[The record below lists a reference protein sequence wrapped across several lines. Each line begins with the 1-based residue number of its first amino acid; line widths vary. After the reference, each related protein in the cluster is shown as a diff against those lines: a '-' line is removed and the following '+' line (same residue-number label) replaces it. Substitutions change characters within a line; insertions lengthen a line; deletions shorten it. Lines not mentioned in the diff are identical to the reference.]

1 MHLMYPLA
9 MRTTISIDD
18 RVLAKAKERAHA
30 HHLTL
35 GAYIEKAVRRD
46 LVADR
51 ETAEQVPTFPVF
63 TRGTGVAPGVDV
75 TTNRGLYD
83 ALDG

>member
-1 MHLMYPLA
+1 
-9 MRTTISIDD
+9 MRTTISLDE

-30 HHLTL
+30 RRVTL
-35 GAYIEKAVRRD
+35 GEYIEQAVRRD
-46 LVADR
+46 LL
-51 ETAEQVPTFPVF
+51 AEDKCPVEVPTFPIF
-63 TRGTGVAPGVDV
+63 TRGTGVAPGVDA

>member
-1 MHLMYPLA
+1 
-9 MRTTISIDD
+9 MRTTISLDE

-30 HHLTL
+30 RRITL
-35 GAYIEKAVRRD
+35 GAYIEQAVRRD
-46 LVADR
+46 LVAD
-51 ETAEQVPTFPVF
+51 EEADVEVPTFPVF
-63 TRGTGVAPGVDV
+63 TRGTGVAPGVDA